1 MTIQINTVKLE
12 LVHRIGI
19 VLYMAGLW
27 LVPPVA
33 IRKRDDLVRR
43 MLEHSNSKNLLFGKS
58 TKLIYLRN

>member
-27 LVPPVA
+27 LVPPAA

>member
-43 MLEHSNSKNLLFGKS
+43 ILEHSNSKNLLFGKS

>member
-12 LVHRIGI
+12 LGHRIGI

-43 MLEHSNSKNLLFGKS
+43 MLEHSKSKNLLFGKS